1 MLRIFSF
8 KNLTFVVPKRFFFS
22 SSNKIYFEKA
32 WVKKPQRVISLADIV
47 CVWSSPIYKVVVR
60 NWERFQLVYTYYQH
74 RQKILPKSYIHI
86 TRPRQKV
93 SNQSMSSE
101 NILLK
106 RRVEVFDRVYLL
118 FNLVTSN
125 ESFFNLRHLS
135 IMRHSS
141 LLKMLAMSYSS

>member
-1 MLRIFSF
+1 MSQKATTCYFISRYCMCLILPYIQSRCEKLRKVSTCIQCIISIV
-8 KNLTFVVPKRFFFS
+8 T
-22 SSNKIYFEKA
+22 KI
-32 WVKKPQRVISLADIV
+32 S
-47 CVWSSPIYKVVVR
+47 
-60 NWERFQLVYTYYQH
+60 
-74 RQKILPKSYIHI
+74 PKSYIHI
-86 TRPRQKV
+86 TRPRQKA

-141 LLKMLAMSYSS
+141 LLKMLAMFYSS